1 MQKNIQNTRIAVV
14 GLGYVGLPLAVA
26 FSEHLP
32 TIGFDVNLDKIN
44 LYKQGID
51 PTEEIGN
58 EGVRNCTVDFTAD
71 EQRLQE
77 ADFIVVAVPT
87 PINSDYTP
95 DLRPVE
101 QAGALVGKNLRR
113 GAIVVFEST
122 VWPGVTEEICAPIL
136 EKNSGLK
143 CGTDFKIAYSP
154 ERINPGDK
162 VHRLANIKK
171 IVSGM
176 DEETLAKV
184 SEIYAL
190 IIKAGVYRVS
200 SIKVAEAT
208 KLAENAQRDVNIAFM
223 NELAVAFNKMNIRTQ
238 DVIDAMNTKWNAL
251 GFTPG
256 LVGGHCI
263 GVDPYYF
270 IYKTELLGYHSKI
283 ITAGRMINNS
293 MGKFVAD
300 NIIKQLILAGKDV
313 RCAQIYLL
321 GVTFK
326 ENCPDIRN
334 SRVVDI
340 LKSLEEYGIKA
351 QVVDPWADREA
362 VWQEYGL
369 RLLDMQQIKD
379 ADCLVACVAH
389 NEFAALNID
398 EINKMYKYG
407 EKKLFVDVK
416 SVFKPEFFA
425 DTEYCYWSL

>member
-1 MQKNIQNTRIAVV
+1 MHKNVQNTKIAVV

-58 EGVRNCTVDFTAD
+58 EGVRKCTVDFTAD
-71 EQRLQE
+71 EQRLRE
-77 ADFIVVAVPT
+77 VDFIVVAVPT

-101 QAGALVGKNLRR
+101 QASALVGKNLRP

-122 VWPGVTEEICAPIL
+122 VWPEVTEEICAPIL

-143 CGTDFKIAYSP
+143 CGNDFKIAYSP

-176 DEETLAKV
+176 DEETLDRV
-184 SEIYAL
+184 SDIYSL
-190 IIKAGVYRVS
+190 IIQAGVYRVS

-270 IYKTELLGYHSKI
+270 IYKAELLGCHSKI

-313 RCAQIYLL
+313 RCAKIYLL
-321 GVTFK
+321 GITFK

-351 QVVDPWADREA
+351 LVVDPWADKET

-369 RLLDMQQIKD
+369 RLLDMQEISE

-389 NEFAALNID
+389 NEFVVLGID
-398 EINKMYKYG
+398 EINKMYKQG

-416 SVFKPEFFA
+416 SIFKPELFA
-425 DTEYCYWSL
+425 GKEYCYWSL

>member
-1 MQKNIQNTRIAVV
+1 MQKNVQNCRIAVV

-32 TIGFDVNLDKIN
+32 TIGFDVSLDKIN

-51 PTEEIGN
+51 PTGEVGS
-58 EGVRNCTVDFTAD
+58 EGVRACTVAFTAD
-71 EQRLQE
+71 EQRLRE
-77 ADFIVVAVPT
+77 ADFVVVAVPT
-87 PINSDYTP
+87 PINIDYTP

-101 QAGALVGKNLRR
+101 QASALVGRNLRL
-113 GAIVVFEST
+113 GAVVVFEST

-136 EKNSGLK
+136 EKESGLK
-143 CGTDFKIAYSP
+143 CGIDFKIAYSP

-162 VHRLANIKK
+162 VHRLDNIKK

-176 DEETLAKV
+176 DKETLDRV
-184 SEIYAL
+184 SEIYSL
-190 IIKAGVYRVS
+190 IIKAGVYPVKN
-200 SIKVAEAT
+200 IKVAEAT

-238 DVIDAMNTKWNAL
+238 DVVDAMNTKWNAL
-251 GFTPG
+251 DFKPG

-270 IYKTELLGYHSKI
+270 IYKAELLGYHSQI

-300 NIIKQLILAGKDV
+300 NVIKQLILAGRDV
-313 RCAQIYLL
+313 RCAKIYLL

-340 LKSLEEYGIKA
+340 LQSLEEYGVKVQIA
-351 QVVDPWADREA
+351 DPWADKEA

-369 RLLDMQQIKD
+369 HLIDMQQIND
-379 ADCLVACVAH
+379 ADCLVVCVAH
-389 NEFAALNID
+389 NEFVALSID
-398 EINKMYKYG
+398 EINKMYKSG

-416 SVFKPEFFA
+416 SVFNPKIFS